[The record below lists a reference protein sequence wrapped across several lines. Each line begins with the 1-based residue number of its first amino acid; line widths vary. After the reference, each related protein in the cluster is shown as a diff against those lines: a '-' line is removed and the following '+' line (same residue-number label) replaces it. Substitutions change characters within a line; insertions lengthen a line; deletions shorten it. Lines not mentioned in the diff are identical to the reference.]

1 MRLPILPFTAAAPDE
16 APSVSLIGEVLFPLP
31 ALRRTPMGILTWW
44 ESRRLVYNLIVGST
58 GLVSLAFMG
67 IVSFVPP
74 GLPNFVPPWQAI
86 LAYGAMANVCFTLG
100 PVIEIG
106 LQQIWSNRVL
116 PVGPV
121 LFRQGLSFA
130 VGLTALPMVVATVA
144 WTARAAAWILGLVA
158 G

>member
-1 MRLPILPFTAAAPDE
+1 MRLPILPFAAEPLDE
-16 APSVSLIGEVLFPLP
+16 PPPVSLVGEVLFPLP

-44 ESRRLVYNLIVGST
+44 ESRRLVYNIIVGAT

-67 IVSFVPP
+67 ILSFVPP
-74 GLPNFVPPWQAI
+74 GLPGFLPPWQAI

-130 VGLTALPMVVATVA
+130 VGLTALPMLVASVA
-144 WTARAAAWILGLVA
+144 WAARAAGWMLGLVA

>member
-1 MRLPILPFTAAAPDE
+1 MRLPILPFAAEPLDE
-16 APSVSLIGEVLFPLP
+16 PPPVSLVGEVLFPLP

-44 ESRRLVYNLIVGST
+44 ESRRLVYNIIVGAT
-58 GLVSLAFMG
+58 GMVSLAFMG
-67 IVSFVPP
+67 ILSLVPP
-74 GLPNFVPPWQAI
+74 GLPGFLPPWQAI

-130 VGLTALPMVVATVA
+130 VGLTALPMVVASVA
-144 WTARAAAWILGLVA
+144 WAARAAGWMLGLVA